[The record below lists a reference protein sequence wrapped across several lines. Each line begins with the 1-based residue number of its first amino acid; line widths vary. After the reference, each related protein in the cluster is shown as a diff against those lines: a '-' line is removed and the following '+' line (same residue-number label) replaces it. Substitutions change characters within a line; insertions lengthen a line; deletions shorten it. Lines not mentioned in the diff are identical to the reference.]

1 MSYLPPSP
9 TDATS
14 WPEAYGKDIAVQ
26 VRLIAEKWQRMFP
39 LLDYYRIKKATTPA
53 TDPDMPTGESG
64 ETQFDP
70 VWGEAVPESMATT
83 GWQQPHG
90 DATADAAN
98 PELFESPLKMNF
110 RVQRITKE
118 TDIKKYGFDQIRD
131 LLLFIPLSI
140 LDEKGVTVQSGDYVV
155 WDGDDYLVLQRDR
168 VGYFHNT
175 NVRLYMAFNCEHAR
189 EGS

>member
-9 TDATS
+9 TDPTS

-26 VRLIAEKWQRMFP
+26 IRLIAEKWERTFP
-39 LLDYYRIKKATTPA
+39 LLDYYRIRKATTPM
-53 TDPDMPTGESG
+53 TDPDTPTGEDD

-70 VWGEAVPESMATT
+70 IWGEAVPADLASS

-98 PELFESPLKMNF
+98 PEVFESPLRLNF
-110 RVQRITKE
+110 RVQRIVK
-118 TDIKKYGFDQIRD
+118 DIDLKKYGFDQMRD

-140 LDEKGVTVQSGDYVV
+140 LDGVGVTVLQGDYVV
-155 WDGDDYLVLQRDR
+155 WDGDEYAVLQKNR
-168 VGYFHNT
+168 VGYWKNT
-175 NVRLYMAFNCEHAR
+175 NVRLYIALNCEHRRPGA
-189 EGS
+189 